1 MCISALCLVHASPK
15 KFEDGDFTL
24 KTNQMFFVPQCNA
37 KPPLNFFGFE
47 ERFPEALG
55 LRKNES
61 PVFKFLQRIVD
72 GTLFIDLATKSE
84 SSDY

>member
-24 KTNQMFFVPQCNA
+24 KTHQMFFVPQCNA

-47 ERFPEALG
+47 SVFPKLSGFGKMKAPYSNFSNVLWTR
-55 LRKNES
+55 LYS
-61 PVFKFLQRIVD
+61 LI
-72 GTLFIDLATKSE
+72 
-84 SSDY
+84 